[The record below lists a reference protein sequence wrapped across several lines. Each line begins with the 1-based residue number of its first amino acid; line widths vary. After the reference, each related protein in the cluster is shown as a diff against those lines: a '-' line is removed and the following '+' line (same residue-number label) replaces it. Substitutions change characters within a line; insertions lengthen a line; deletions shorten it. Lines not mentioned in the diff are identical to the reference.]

1 MKAFEWANAS
11 SVEEAVKLLSP
22 VDSKADS
29 DEMARPMGGGQDL
42 LSTMK
47 TYIMRPPRVVNLKTI
62 TGLDQIADDGKGGLK
77 IGALVTI
84 STLEE
89 NEDVKSKF
97 PGLAEAA
104 HSIATPQIRNLGTV
118 GGNLCQRPRCWY
130 FRLEISAWRI
140 ISV

>member
-62 TGLDQIADDGKGGLK
+62 SGLDGIVDDGKGGLK

-89 NEDVKSKF
+89 NADVKSRY
-97 PGLAEAA
+97 PGLVEAA

-118 GGNLCQRPRCWY
+118 
-130 FRLEISAWRI
+130 
-140 ISV
+140 